1 MEQGLKNYFNL
12 DFCLKYTLA
21 LFMLFMGFDKFI
33 AFNLIFEFTGDAAI
47 LYEAIERAGFILP
60 FIGIVEIL
68 AGILLIRKNT
78 TPLGLV
84 ILLPFSVSVMVFHI
98 FLAPAQIFPALLVFI
113 LNTVLLY
120 RDRAVLAP
128 IFHSI
133 SDGEDEVK
141 ESISKMQWVKKPVD
155 EE

>member
-1 MEQGLKNYFNL
+1 MEEGLKKYFNI

-33 AFNLIFEFTGDAAI
+33 AFNLVFEFTGDAAA
-47 LYEAIERAGFILP
+47 LYEAIKRAGFILP
-60 FIGIVEIL
+60 TIGVFEIF

-78 TPLGLV
+78 TPLGLI
-84 ILLPFSVSVMVFHI
+84 ILIPFSLSVMLFHL

-113 LNTVLLY
+113 LNSVLLY
-120 RDRAVLAP
+120 RDRAVFAP

-141 ESISKMQWVKKPVD
+141 ESISNMQWVKKSVND
-155 EE
+155 E